1 MINRIIKNPAQ
12 SFFLFG
18 PRGTGKS
25 TWVATRY
32 PQAVRLDLLDD
43 AVFREFSANPNRL
56 LSVVR
61 GSSPGGTII
70 IDEVQ
75 KLPSL
80 LSLVHLLI
88 EEKKGWSFVLTG
100 SNARKLKRAGVD
112 LLGGRA
118 LLCHMHPFIGVELGE
133 EFILDKAL
141 LTGLLP
147 LVWDSL
153 EPKKLL
159 SAYIGLYLREEVK
172 MEGLVRQV
180 ENFSHFLETMAFSH
194 GGMLNLSNVARETH
208 VKRSTIDSYIGILDD
223 LLLSFKIPVFTKRAK
238 RELVGHEKFYF
249 FDTGVFQALRRRG
262 PFDHPGE
269 IEGQA
274 LEGLVAQHLRAWNS
288 YGNNEHEISY
298 WRTRWGVEVDFV
310 VYGPSGIFAL
320 EVKSTDRVKSEDLR
334 GLNAFLDDYPH
345 SEAILLYRGTR
356 RLKEG
361 RVHCVPIGDFLQKL
375 HPNQEISPTLR

>member
-1 MINRIIKNPAQ
+1 MIDRLFKSPNQ

-25 TWVATRY
+25 TWVAGQYPRATRI
-32 PQAVRLDLLDD
+32 DLLDD
-43 AVFREFSANPNRL
+43 GVFREFSANPNRL

-61 GSSPGGTII
+61 GSPPRGTIV

-75 KLPSL
+75 KLPAL
-80 LSLVHLLI
+80 LSLVHLLM
-88 EEKKGWSFVLTG
+88 EEKKGWTFVLTG

-118 LLCHMHPFIGVELGE
+118 LLCHMHPFMSAELNE
-133 EFILDKAL
+133 QFHLEKAL
-141 LTGLLP
+141 QTGLLP
-147 LVWDSL
+147 LVWDSP
-153 EPKKLL
+153 EPKKVL

-180 ENFSHFLETMAFSH
+180 EDFSHFLETMAFSH
-194 GGMLNLSNVARETH
+194 GGLLNLNNTARETH
-208 VKRSTIDSYIGILDD
+208 VKRSTIDSYMKILED
-223 LLLSFKIPVFTKRAK
+223 LLLSYKVRVFTKRAK
-238 RELVGHEKFYF
+238 RELVGHDKFYF

-262 PFDHPGE
+262 PFDQSGE

-288 YGNNEHEISY
+288 YGENEHEITY

-310 VYGPSGIFAL
+310 VYGPSGIWAL
-320 EVKSTDRVKSEDLR
+320 EVKSSDRVKSEDLR
-334 GLNAFLDDYPH
+334 GVNAFLDDYP
-345 SEAILLYRGTR
+345 EAKGILLYRGTA

-361 RVHCVPIGDFLQKL
+361 RIHCLPVENFLRGLTPQKEL
-375 HPNQEISPTLR
+375 V

>member
-1 MINRIIKNPAQ
+1 MINRLFNNPSQ

-25 TWVATRY
+25 TWVVERY
-32 PQAVRLDLLDD
+32 PGAVRIDLLDD
-43 AVFREFSANPNRL
+43 GVFREFSANPNRL

-61 GSSPGGTII
+61 GSPPGGTIL

-75 KLPSL
+75 KLPAL

-118 LLCHMHPFIGVELGE
+118 LLCHMHPFMAAELGE
-133 EFILDKAL
+133 KFNLEKAL
-141 LTGLLP
+141 QTGLLP

-153 EPKKLL
+153 EPKKVL

-172 MEGLVRQV
+172 MEGLVRRV
-180 ENFSHFLETMAFSH
+180 EDFSHFLETMAFSH
-194 GGMLNLSNVARETH
+194 GGLLNLNNTARETH
-208 VKRSTIDSYIGILDD
+208 VKRSTIDSYMEILED
-223 LLLSFKIPVFTKRAK
+223 LLLSFKLPVFSKRAK
-238 RELVGHEKFYF
+238 RELVAHEKFYF

-262 PFDHPGE
+262 PFDTPGE
-269 IEGQA
+269 IQGQA

-288 YGNNEHEISY
+288 YGDNEHEISY
-298 WRTRWGVEVDFV
+298 WRTRWGMEVDFV
-310 VYGPSGIFAL
+310 VYGPSGIWAL
-320 EVKSTDRVKSEDLR
+320 EVKSSDRVKSEDLK
-334 GLNAFLDDYPH
+334 GLNAFLDDYPQ
-345 SEAILLYRGTR
+345 SEGALLYRGTE

-361 RVHCVPIGDFLQKL
+361 RIHCLPIGEFLRGLRPKK
-375 HPNQEISPTLR
+375 EIFR